1 MIRSILISWMDDMA
15 EYAASINL
23 LSQCNS
29 LIASGGCG
37 GVDEALRENAGGYE
51 HVYVFDLG
59 TNR

>member
-1 MIRSILISWMDDMA
+1 MDFELGA
-15 EYAASINL
+15 EYAASIIFYH
-23 LSQCNS
+23 SVTH

>member
-1 MIRSILISWMDDMA
+1 MKRNGFELGA